1 MQMDPHSRTR
11 RPPSRLERLV
21 LPATVAGAAAVLLV
35 AIGGLVARPAS
46 GTSSADGA
54 RIRAL
59 TSQLALFQRQAR
71 EAQEGTAGRDRA
83 VLAFSAKY
91 QIPADLAGAIHDI
104 AVDEGLDPALAFRL
118 VKIESDFDG
127 TSRSPRGAIGYTQVR
142 AATAQ
147 QYLPGTEERHLYARD
162 VNLRVGFRYLKDL
175 LRQFGGDMDL
185 ALVAYNRGPT
195 RVQEILAAGGD
206 PSNGYAEA
214 VRTGKRSALKPPA
227 EPLPPAPVIT
237 GPES

>member
-1 MQMDPHSRTR
+1 MQRDSNARTR
-11 RPPSRLERLV
+11 RPPTRLERLV
-21 LPATVAGAAAVLLV
+21 LPATVAGAATVLLA
-35 AIGGLVARPAS
+35 AIGGLVSRPA
-46 GTSSADGA
+46 AAPAEGA
-54 RIRAL
+54 HRSDLAV
-59 TSQLALFQRQAR
+59 QLAAFQRKAR
-71 EAQEGTAGRDRA
+71 DAQDVARRDRA
-83 VLAFSAKY
+83 VRAYSARY
-91 QIPADLAGAIHDI
+91 RIPADLAGAIHDI
-104 AVDEGLDPALAFRL
+104 AVDEGLDPALAFKL

-162 VNLRVGFRYLKDL
+162 VNLRVGFRYLRDL
-175 LRQFGGDMDL
+175 LRQFGGDVDL

-214 VRTGKRSALKPPA
+214 VRTGNRAALKPPA
-227 EPLPPAPVIT
+227 EPLPPAPVISW
-237 GPES
+237 PES